1 MKLRPITTAFAVGL
15 SAALAAASASAQTP
29 TPTPAAVVIH
39 VDPLLELSDPDVP
52 VGTCQVE
59 VDCPDSVGFGD
70 EILCEVIVL
79 QKVEKDGEIDFVERK
94 IPSRIWRKSGK
105 RAFAWQVDV
114 SRVLPGGH
122 CLLSRNE
129 EPFTLNNRFRLTPDF
144 CPGSLYVGAR
154 PVRFFPT
161 QMNAGVP
168 YACEIPAGETEP
180 VCNLL
185 RDLDART
192 SPEQLAEE
200 LGCTG
205 ELLIKSCKVDIECPP
220 PTPPIVVPTPTPT
233 PTKTPGDPT
242 PTPKVTPTLT
252 PSKPTPTPTAPPT
265 PGLPTPTPS
274 KPTPTPTPSKPT
286 PTPIS
291 TPTPTPTATPSPTP
305 TKTPPPPPTPTLPI
319 VQDPARIIPRDTGM
333 HAVEMHGRIQ
343 VDVEAF
349 DPNVSGVTWKLL
361 INGQDLVEFLAP
373 PGGFVDR
380 SGDTWSHQ
388 TSGARANGGLE
399 YMNFHNVT
407 RGGIIWKAVRMKGYS
422 AALSAVVGLPAG
434 VNSVPAQIM
443 MIIPGWGTFA
453 TTGVM
458 KRDTPNG
465 VWHMTFP
472 LGGGISEE

>member
-1 MKLRPITTAFAVGL
+1 MKLRPITTAAVVGL
-15 SAALAAASASAQTP
+15 SAVFAAAAASAQAP
-29 TPTPAAVVIH
+29 TPTPAAVLIH
-39 VDPLLELSDPDVP
+39 VDPLLELSDPEVP

-70 EILCEVIVL
+70 EIMCDVVVL
-79 QKVEKDGEIDFVERK
+79 QKVEDEQGAIDFVERK
-94 IPSRIWRKSGK
+94 IPSRIWRKNGK

-161 QMNAGVP
+161 QTNGNLP
-168 YACEIPAGETEP
+168 YACEIPGGETEP

-205 ELLIKSCKVDIECPP
+205 ELLIKSCKVDIQCPP

-233 PTKTPGDPT
+233 PTRTPGDPT
-242 PTPKVTPTLT
+242 PTPTLT
-252 PSKPTPTPTAPPT
+252 PNKPTPTPTAPPT
-265 PGLPTPTPS
+265 PGIPTPTPA
-274 KPTPTPTPSKPT
+274 KPTP
-286 PTPIS
+286 
-291 TPTPTPTATPSPTP
+291 TPTPTPTATPTPTPSPT
-305 TKTPPPPPTPTLPI
+305 PPPTPTLPI
-319 VQDPARIIPRDTGM
+319 VQDPARIIPRDNGL
-333 HAVEMHGRIQ
+333 HGVEMHGRIQ
-343 VDVEAF
+343 VDVDTF

-361 INGQDLVEFLAP
+361 INGQNLVEFVVP
-373 PGGFVDR
+373 PGGFTDR
-380 SGDTWSHQ
+380 ADDTFSHQ
-388 TSGARANGGLE
+388 TTGARTNGGLE
-399 YMNFHNVT
+399 YFNFSNVSA
-407 RGGIIWKAVRMKGYS
+407 GGIIWKGVRMKGYS

-434 VNSVPAQIM
+434 VSTVPAQIM
-443 MIIPGWGTFA
+443 MVIPGWGTFS

-465 VWHMTFP
+465 IWHMTFP
-472 LGGGISEE
+472 LGGSISEE